1 MITESTV
8 EEAALSWL
16 GELGYAVLPG
26 PEIAPGELF
35 AERRSYQEVILH
47 RRLRDALARLNPAV
61 PADAVEDAFRRVSR
75 VDSPSLVQGN
85 RIFHRMLVDGVDVEY
100 RSDGRIV
107 HDKARLVD
115 FEGPGSHAWPGGKP
129 GAGGVGERKRPADTP
144 GFSPRP
150 RVVASATQ

>member
-1 MITESTV
+1 LITESTV

-35 AERRSYQEVILH
+35 AERGSYQEVILH

-85 RIFHRMLVDGVDVEY
+85 RIFHRMLV
-100 RSDGRIV
+100 
-107 HDKARLVD
+107 
-115 FEGPGSHAWPGGKP
+115 
-129 GAGGVGERKRPADTP
+129 GGV
-144 GFSPRP
+144 
-150 RVVASATQ
+150 VVEAALRGDD

>member
-1 MITESTV
+1 MVESDV
-8 EEAALSWL
+8 EEATLSWL
-16 GELGYAVLPG
+16 GDLGYSILHG

-35 AERRSYQEVILH
+35 AERQSYQDVILP
-47 RRLRDALARLNPAV
+47 RRLRDALERLNPAV

-107 HDKARLVD
+107 
-115 FEGPGSHAWPGGKP
+115 
-129 GAGGVGERKRPADTP
+129 
-144 GFSPRP
+144 
-150 RVVASATQ
+150 